1 MIDIRLIINDRE
13 KLVDSLTRRQFKDMG
28 IVDQVVELYE
38 KKLAMQ
44 KEVEDLNKQRNE
56 ASAKFTSCTPAEREE
71 IKKSVKLISDK
82 IKEKSPELDELSSKI
97 ESLLLYIPNLI
108 RDDVP
113 FGVDDSDNPVI
124 KTWKTTPSFDFAP
137 REHFDLPIRG
147 INLEAG
153 AKLSGSRFVLYSHK
167 VARLM
172 RALTNLMMTIH
183 HKNNYQEITPP
194 ILVKRQTMQ
203 GTGQLPKFEE
213 EAYKTTDDLFLVPTS
228 EVSLVNIHRDEILLE
243 EQLPVYYTAYTP
255 CFRRESGSYGKDT
268 KGIIRMHQF
277 NKVELVKFVKPEDGN
292 SELDKMVANVE
303 ELLQTLDLPYRIVTQ
318 CSGDMGFTSHITYD
332 LEVWF
337 PGQNKYREISS
348 VSTTIDFQARRAN
361 IRFRRKETNKVEF
374 LHTLNGSGLGMDRA
388 VAAILENYQ
397 QKDGSVFIPEALV
410 PYCGFDR
417 IEAIV

>member
-1 MIDIRLIINDRE
+1 ML
-13 KLVDSLTRRQFKDMG
+13 
-28 IVDQVVELYE
+28 
-38 KKLAMQ
+38 
-44 KEVEDLNKQRNE
+44 
-56 ASAKFTSCTPAEREE
+56 
-71 IKKSVKLISDK
+71 
-82 IKEKSPELDELSSKI
+82 
-97 ESLLLYIPNLI
+97 
-108 RDDVP
+108 
-113 FGVDDSDNPVI
+113 
-124 KTWKTTPSFDFAP
+124 
-137 REHFDLPIRG
+137 
-147 INLEAG
+147 
-153 AKLSGSRFVLYSHK
+153 
-167 VARLM
+167 
-172 RALTNLMMTIH
+172 TIH
-183 HKNNYQEITPP
+183 NKNNYQEIAPP
-194 ILVKRQTMQ
+194 IVVKRETMQ

-228 EVSLVNIHRDEILLE
+228 EVSLVNIHRDEILTE
-243 EQLPVYYTAYTP
+243 DQLPVYYTAFTP
-255 CFRRESGSYGKDT
+255 CFRKESGSYGKDT

-292 SELDKMVANVE
+292 QELDKMVANVE

-397 QKDGSVFIPEALV
+397 QEDGSVFIPEVLV

-417 IEAIV
+417 IEAV